1 MTHQPSTP
9 ASPFGPDL
17 WDVLARYA
25 AGESPA
31 AEADKVRTWLAEAPG
46 RAELLST
53 LVRAVGALASK
64 PPTDLDVEAAWRR
77 VAERIDQPDVR
88 ELPVRRWRTI
98 VLRAAAAVAL
108 LVGGVAVWRAARL
121 NDVAVQV
128 AAVRIITTPRGQT
141 DSMRLSDGTRVVLGP
156 GSELIVPAG
165 YGSAARAVE
174 LKGEALFD
182 VVHDDQHPFTVRAGS
197 ALIEDI
203 GTTFT
208 VRQDDDDIVRVVVTA
223 GAVRLQGVELRQ
235 GDRGAVGPDGM
246 PVAERA
252 AATADDLAWTR
263 GQLVFND
270 APLSRVRADIRRWYG
285 VELRVAD
292 SALARRHLTA
302 SFRGEPVEQVL
313 DVIALA
319 LGARVERRGDT
330 AVVRA
335 RAR

>member
-1 MTHQPSTP
+1 MTQPSTP
-9 ASPFGPDL
+9 VSPFGPAL
-17 WDVLARYA
+17 WDVLARYV

-31 AEADKVRTWLAEAPG
+31 AEAHAVRTWLAEAPG
-46 RAELLST
+46 RGELLSA
-53 LVRAVGALASK
+53 LVRTVGTMASQ
-64 PPTDLDVEAAWRR
+64 PPSHLDVEAAWRR
-77 VAERIDQPDVR
+77 VADRIGQPDVR

-98 VLRAAAAVAL
+98 GLRAAAAVAL
-108 LVGGVAVWRAARL
+108 LVGGVAVWRATRPK
-121 NDVAVQV
+121 DVAVQV
-128 AAVRIITTPRGQT
+128 ASVRIITTLPGRT
-141 DSMRLSDGTRVVLGP
+141 DSVRLSDGTRVVMGP

-165 YGSAARAVE
+165 YGSPGRVVE
-174 LKGEALFD
+174 LTGEALFD

-197 ALIEDI
+197 VLIEDI

-208 VRQDDDDIVRVVVTA
+208 VRQDDDNVVRVVVTA

-235 GDRGAVGPDGM
+235 GDRGTVGSDGM

-270 APLSRVRADIRRWYG
+270 APLSRVRADVRRWYG

-302 SFRGEPVEQVL
+302 SFRSEPVERVL
-313 DVIALA
+313 EVIALA

-330 AVVRA
+330 AVVRVPA
-335 RAR
+335 R